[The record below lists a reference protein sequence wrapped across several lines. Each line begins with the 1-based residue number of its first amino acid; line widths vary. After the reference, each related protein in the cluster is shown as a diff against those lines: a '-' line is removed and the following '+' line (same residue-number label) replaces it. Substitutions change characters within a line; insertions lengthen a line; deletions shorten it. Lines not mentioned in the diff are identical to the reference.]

1 MASFQIQA
9 LKTTEVLDSASF
21 IPTTITQNQS
31 FYGSDG
37 NAFDQATTVTRKM
50 SVSNL
55 RSWFD
60 SGIYKQI
67 RSGPS
72 TLVSPENFTTTGT
85 INFHQPGLV
94 ALYGGLTAPNGWLLC
109 DGASYSTTSP
119 SGYPYLFGVLGYSY
133 GGSGSTFKVPNLIGR
148 TVFGVDSMGGTP
160 VNRITDSVLY
170 GTIGAETVALTKE
183 QSPFVGHNHPTY
195 NGNYSQTYGL
205 SHQGDH
211 GTSDPENVLG
221 SPDGNLCF
229 GQVVTIE
236 QTEVATAAAHNNLPP
251 YLNLTWII
259 KT

>member
-31 FYGSDG
+31 FYDSTGA
-37 NAFDQATTVTRKM
+37 AFNQATTVTRKM

-72 TLVSPENFTTTGT
+72 TLVSPENFTSTGT

-94 ALYGGLTAPNGWLLC
+94 ALYGGVTAPTGWLLC
-109 DGASYSTTSP
+109 DGAT
-119 SGYPYLFGVLGYSY
+119 YPTIQYPFLAGVLGS
-133 GGSGSTFKVPNLIGR
+133 SESTFQVPNLSGKA
-148 TVFGVDSMGGTP
+148 VFGVDSMGGAA
-160 VNRITDSVLY
+160 VNRIADSVLY
-170 GTIGAETVALTKE
+170 GTTGAETVALTKE

-195 NGNYSQTYGL
+195 NGNYRQIYGI

-211 GTSDPENVLG
+211 GTGDPENVLG

-229 GQVVTIE
+229 GQEVTIG

-259 KT
+259 KI

>member
-1 MASFQIQA
+1 MASFQIQT

-31 FYGSDG
+31 FYGADG

-50 SVSNL
+50 SISNL
-55 RSWFD
+55 RTWFD

-72 TLVSPENFTTTGT
+72 TLVSPENFTSTGT
-85 INFHQPGLV
+85 ISFHQPGLV

-109 DGASYSTTSP
+109 DGASYSTTAP

-133 GGSGSTFKVPNLIGR
+133 GGSGNTFQVPNLIGR
-148 TVFGVDSMGGTP
+148 TVFGVDSMGGTS
-160 VNRITDSVLY
+160 VNRVTDSILY
-170 GTIGAETVALTKE
+170 GITGTETVALTKE

-195 NGNYSQTYGL
+195 NGNYTHSYGY
-205 SHQGDH
+205 SHQGNQYD
-211 GTSDPENVLG
+211 TRPEDLRG
-221 SPDGNLCF
+221 SPDGNICF
-229 GQVVTIE
+229 GQTVTIDT
-236 QTEVATAAAHNNLPP
+236 TEIATGAAHNNLPP